1 MRLSDDASGESVVAE
16 YFRDGEEPVF
26 GLWYDGG
33 FAMGVNLPL
42 FEPGETEAD
51 LSTVRT
57 SEGAVIKIPKK
68 ASSGS
73 VAAGG
78 LY

>member
-1 MRLSDDASGESVVAE
+1 
-16 YFRDGEEPVF
+16 
-26 GLWYDGG
+26 
-33 FAMGVNLPL
+33 MGVNLPL

-57 SEGAVIKIPKK
+57 SDGGLVRIPKK
-68 ASSGS
+68 ATSGS